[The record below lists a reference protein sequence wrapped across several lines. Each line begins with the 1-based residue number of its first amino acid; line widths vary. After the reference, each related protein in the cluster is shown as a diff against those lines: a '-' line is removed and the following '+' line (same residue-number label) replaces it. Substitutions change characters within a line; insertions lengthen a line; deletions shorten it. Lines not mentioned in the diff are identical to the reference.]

1 MDKHDRFTK
10 RLLQASERSYWLGA
24 AAGLAGGY
32 LLRGDLWSGAT
43 IVIPLSE
50 GIKA

>member
-10 RLLQASERSYWLGA
+10 RLLQASERSYRLGV
-24 AAGLAGGY
+24 AAGLAGGFVM
-32 LLRGDLWSGAT
+32 GSGAT